1 MVQRY
6 LETLRRIKMKRI
18 YNIFYND
25 GVYYGT
31 MTINGNRRK
40 ALKSIKNEIID
51 NNKNINKNYHISK
64 KNFKRI

>member
-1 MVQRY
+1 
-6 LETLRRIKMKRI
+6 MKRI
-18 YNIFYND
+18 YDIFYND

-64 KNFKRI
+64 RNFKRI